1 MILEVVSSPIPLKR
15 FRATVKTS
23 KGIKQYDFGLK
34 GGQTYIDG
42 ASDQQRTNYMLR
54 HMGNSVEERLIEN
67 LIPSPSLLSAYLL
80 WGKYR
85 TLKENILRLN
95 ALWKKKD
102 YK

>member
-15 FRATVKTS
+15 FRATVKTL
-23 KGIKQYDFGLK
+23 KGIKQYDFGLR

-54 HMGNSVEERLIEN
+54 HYPVEERLIEN
-67 LIPSPSLLSAYLL
+67 LVPSPALLSAFLL